1 MYSRSRAP
9 GWRLRDHC
17 DGRRDGYAGT
27 GSVVI
32 LHSGN
37 TIATI
42 DPSSATVDSLSVGG
56 FSQIVQQSLWYRIG
70 ETGPQLPLS
79 SLTETLSTAIGSSLF
94 LGYTG
99 PGFTVRITYS
109 IQGGSN
115 PTSAGQLD
123 NLIFFSGTSTTPL
136 DLHVFQYDHFK
147 LDNLGNGSVGVN
159 TVTNQVIQKNTAKSG
174 TSATV
179 SPAMNTSPAATSE
192 YQVAAS
198 PAIFNS
204 ITSGKPIT
212 LNDSGGPAGPG
223 DVEFALESDTS
234 LRNLGVFPVV
244 TTDTFNPGVPLP
256 EAVWMGLSTLAAI
269 GTVGLIRRGL
279 RPA

>member
-1 MYSRSRAP
+1 MLLVGVCAVAAMAIRGQA
-9 GWRLRDHC
+9 
-17 DGRRDGYAGT
+17 
-27 GSVVI
+27 SVVI
-32 LHSGN
+32 LRSGN
-37 TIATI
+37 TIAAI
-42 DPSSATVDSLSVGG
+42 DPASATVDSLTVGG

-70 ETGPQLPLS
+70 QTGPQLPLS
-79 SLTETLSTAIGSSLF
+79 SLTQTSSASIGSSLF

-123 NLIFFSGTSTTPL
+123 NLIFFSGTSATPL
-136 DLHVFQYDHFK
+136 DLHVFQYDHLK
-147 LDNLGNGSVGVN
+147 LDNLGNGTVSVN
-159 TVTNQVIQKNTAKSG
+159 TATNQVIQKNTPHSG
-174 TSATV
+174 TSAIV
-179 SPAMNTSPAATSE
+179 SPALNTSPAATSE
-192 YQVAAS
+192 YRVAAS

-204 ITSGKPIT
+204 ITSGEPIT
-212 LNDSGGPAGPG
+212 LNDSAGPAGPG

-269 GTVGLIRRGL
+269 GAVAIVRRGL